1 MIVRKNQVVSSI
13 FILTDGMLKIVAP
26 EQERKKSIK
35 PTHKLSLLSH
45 EDTAAFEYLSLSND
59 SKKGMALKV
68 QQLYTTQ
75 AYITVG
81 LCNRMK

>member
-35 PTHKLSLLSH
+35 QKHKLSQLSH
-45 EDTAAFEYLSLSND
+45 EDMAAFEYLSVSND
-59 SKKGMALKV
+59 SKKDKGTATLSHSG
-68 QQLYTTQ
+68 LYNSRS
-75 AYITVG
+75 
-81 LCNRMK
+81 L